1 MSIQS
6 AFEAIGA
13 IAQVTEDTRQV
24 WGRNGN
30 SGGVTINIRTD
41 KKGREYFDIR
51 QARES
56 EAEISVVDRKPKDRH
71 LLLMIKTEERP
82 GVPEKAKYLCGHDE
96 FHWFVAAVDSAA
108 ADVARAKESLKPGE
122 VKAIQERGKGNRK
135 KAKGGVRRQGEWF
148 FIPKKKMKVPHGQ
161 ILKNEP
167 IQRGRGKPH
176 IVEEIWRTG
185 GRDIVVPVINAWSRL
200 KESDLPAKWFEGLSP
215 GQHAALTRRKD
226 NEGKLARDIRWRQ
239 GRVDARVY
247 GRGKV
252 THPDHS
258 TLKLKVWHQI
268 VPNTE
273 SQFVINEQLLFID

>member
-1 MSIQS
+1 MSIKS

-13 IAQVTEDTRQV
+13 IAQVTENTR
-24 WGRNGN
+24 GRF
-30 SGGVTINIRTD
+30 SPDASDVTIDIGRD
-41 KKGREYFDIR
+41 KRGREFFDIR
-51 QARES
+51 QKRDS
-56 EAEISVVDRKPKDRH
+56 EAVISVVDRKPKDRH

-82 GVPEKAKYLCGHDE
+82 GVPVKTKYLCGHDE

-122 VKAIQERGKGNRK
+122 VRALQDCGKGGRK
-135 KAKGGVRRQGEWF
+135 KVRGGVKRQGEWF
-148 FIPKKKMKVPHGQ
+148 FIPKQKMAVPHGQ

-176 IVEEIWRTG
+176 VVEEMWRTG
-185 GRDIVVPVINAWSRL
+185 GRDIVVPVLNSWSKL

-215 GQHAALTRRKD
+215 GQHSALTHRKD

-239 GRVDARVY
+239 GRVDATVF
-247 GRGKV
+247 GRGNV
-252 THPDHS
+252 THSDHS
-258 TLKLKVWHQI
+258 TLRLKVWHQI

-273 SQFVINEQLLFID
+273 SEFVINEQMLFID